1 MPVTVLK
8 RIQLLMKE
16 KGILSFIFCLF
27 CRKRYSR
34 RRFNRKNRNNKE
46 KRCHICHEVGHLARD
61 CPNKKEEG
69 AAEVVVEPAEK
80 EEQLCRICHKPGHFA
95 RNCPT

>member
-1 MPVTVLK
+1 M
-8 RIQLLMKE
+8 
-16 KGILSFIFCLF
+16 
-27 CRKRYSR
+27 
-34 RRFNRKNRNNKE
+34 
-46 KRCHICHEVGHLARD
+46 GHLARD

-69 AAEVVVEPAEK
+69 AAEVVVEPVEK